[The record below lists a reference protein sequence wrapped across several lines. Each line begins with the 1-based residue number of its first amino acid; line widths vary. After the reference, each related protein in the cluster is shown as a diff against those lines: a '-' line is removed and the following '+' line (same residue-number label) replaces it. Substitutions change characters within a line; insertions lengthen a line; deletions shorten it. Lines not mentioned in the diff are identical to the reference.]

1 MFLTVFCKEVSAV
14 TNVMLN
20 SLYMSLGVQCEM
32 FAALSQEP

>member
-1 MFLTVFCKEVSAV
+1 MFLTVFCKDVNAV

-20 SLYMSLGVQCEM
+20 GSYMSLRVQCEM